1 VPRSYLLAVDPEVA
15 ASHVRL
21 VVPRPGAAEVRTAAR
36 SGKRPGTWE
45 LTVVAADRAGL
56 LARIAGA
63 LALSGLNILSAQVFT
78 TEDGVAIDLFD
89 VEAAFRGEVDED
101 RWRRFRTDLRKAL
114 EGRLSLEYRVREKRR
129 HYPAPS
135 AGVPVEI
142 TVDNEASD
150 FSTVVE
156 VSAPD
161 RIGLLFDLA
170 RAFHELDLDVHVA
183 KVATYG
189 PRVIDAFYV
198 RDATGSKVEDPERLA
213 ELRRGI
219 LAHVADG

>member
-1 VPRSYLLAVDPEVA
+1 
-15 ASHVRL
+15 
-21 VVPRPGAAEVRTAAR
+21 
-36 SGKRPGTWE
+36 
-45 LTVVAADRAGL
+45 
-56 LARIAGA
+56 
-63 LALSGLNILSAQVFT
+63 
-78 TEDGVAIDLFD
+78 
-89 VEAAFRGEVDED
+89 
-101 RWRRFRTDLRKAL
+101 
-114 EGRLSLEYRVREKRR
+114 
-129 HYPAPS
+129 
-135 AGVPVEI
+135 
-142 TVDNEASD
+142 
-150 FSTVVE
+150 VVE

>member
-1 VPRSYLLAVDPEVA
+1 
-15 ASHVRL
+15 
-21 VVPRPGAAEVRTAAR
+21 
-36 SGKRPGTWE
+36 
-45 LTVVAADRAGL
+45 
-56 LARIAGA
+56 GA

-78 TEDGVAIDLFD
+78 TTDGVAIDLFE
-89 VEAAFRGEVDED
+89 VEPAFHGEVDEE

-114 EGRLSLEYRVREKRR
+114 EGRLSLEARVREKRR
-129 HYPAPS
+129 HYPPPRVS
-135 AGVPVEI
+135 VPVEV
-142 TVDNEASD
+142 TADNEASD

-170 RAFHELDLDVHVA
+170 RAFHELGLDVHVA

-189 PRVIDAFYV
+189 GRVIDAFYV
-198 RDATGSKVEDPERLA
+198 RDGAGQKITDPERLQ

-219 LAHVADG
+219 LAHVEDR